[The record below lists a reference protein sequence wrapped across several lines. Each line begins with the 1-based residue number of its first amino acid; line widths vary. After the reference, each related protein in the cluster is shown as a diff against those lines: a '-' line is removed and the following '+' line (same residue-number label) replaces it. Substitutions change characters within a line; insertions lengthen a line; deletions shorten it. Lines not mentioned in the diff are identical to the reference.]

1 LLTPPGTPLFPLLEM
16 EPQKVAT
23 SQSRVANAPSMDMKS
38 KPSHPPVD
46 PASRST
52 VTSSRSVS
60 STGVNSSIAGVRRPS
75 SSGGPKSNA
84 SWPAKP
90 AAQPTLPSMAKPSR
104 ASTPTSR
111 ATFPSSKPVAHPVR
125 SSTPTRTTAR
135 SSTPTARQSKATSR
149 TSTPTRR
156 QSTSSR
162 DTSTSDPAGRSSSVT
177 KSGPVTLKK
186 SSTSRGTSPTMKS
199 RPWKPSETPGFP
211 HETPSNL
218 RTTLPV
224 RPSSASRGRPS
235 APGARVSSIES
246 SSNAKLRRQSCSP
259 SRGRTP
265 NYNKTSLLRATSRGY
280 SDVSDD
286 VNPVLMGTK
295 MVERVVNMRR
305 LAPPP
310 KQDEPLS
317 TDNNSGRSSSSQDK
331 SGFGRTLSKKSFDM
345 ALRHM
350 LFYDWMYGDL
360 VFGGVSFCIID
371 AFPVEQDIRRSVQ
384 GTLRPLTNVPAS
396 SIYSVRS
403 EAIESRSNTASDSPL
418 ATSSNASSELSFKN
432 KSRCLDESEVEDS
445 DLGSESGR

>member
-23 SQSRVANAPSMDMKS
+23 SQSRVANAPSMGMKS
-38 KPSHPPVD
+38 KPSNALVD

-52 VTSSRSVS
+52 VTSSRPAL
-60 STGVNSSIAGVRRPS
+60 STGVNSSVAGIRRPS

-84 SWPAKP
+84 SRPAKP
-90 AAQPTLPSMAKPSR
+90 AAQPTLPSTAKPSR

-111 ATFPSSKPVAHPVR
+111 ATFPSSKPVAPPGR

-135 SSTPTARQSKATSR
+135 SSTPTARHSKATSR
-149 TSTPTRR
+149 TSTPTRQ

-162 DTSTSDPAGRSSSVT
+162 DTSTSDPACRSSSVS
-177 KSGPVTLKK
+177 KSGPITLKK
-186 SSTSRGTSPTMKS
+186 SSSSRGTSPTMKS

-211 HETPSNL
+211 QETAPNL

-224 RPSSASRGRPS
+224 RPASASGGRPS
-235 APGARVSSIES
+235 APGAKLSSIES

-259 SRGRTP
+259 SRGWTP

-280 SDVSDD
+280 SDIGDD

-305 LAPPP
+305 LAPP
-310 KQDEPLS
+310 KQDDPLS
-317 TDNNSGRSSSSQDK
+317 TDNNSGRSSLSQDK

-350 LFYDWMYGDL
+350 
-360 VFGGVSFCIID
+360 
-371 AFPVEQDIRRSVQ
+371 DIRRSVQ
-384 GTLRPLTNVPAS
+384 RTLRPLTNIPAS